1 MPVIFDVGANDGN
14 TCFHLC
20 RDPRNTVY
28 AFEPTPKLLER
39 LYFLK
44 GLVSNYHV
52 VPVAVSNT
60 CGTAQFN
67 IVSGD
72 EWSSP
77 NGESGGGGCSSL
89 CSLTENEKLK
99 TAETIDVQVVT
110 LEKFLEENDIK
121 EVDFLHCD
129 VQGKDLEV
137 LMGLGKHANRVK
149 KGCIEMPRCLSTRL
163 YSNQVYDAADA
174 VRWLHENGFLVD
186 TIESNDE
193 HVNEVN
199 ISFHR
204 IDKDDLK
211 SVPFKPLVLS

>member
-20 RDPRNTVY
+20 RDPKNIVY
-28 AFEPTPKLLER
+28 AFEPTPSLLDR
-39 LYFLK
+39 LRMFEK
-44 GLVSNYHV
+44 MAPNYHV
-52 VPVAVSNT
+52 IPLAVSNVS
-60 CGTAQFN
+60 GTAQFN

-89 CSLTENEKLK
+89 CTLGENEKLK
-99 TAETIDVQVVT
+99 IKESIEVKVIT
-110 LEKFLEENDIK
+110 LEKFIEAQAIK
-121 EVDFLHCD
+121 EIDFLHCD
-129 VQGKDLEV
+129 VQGRDLEV

-149 KGCIEMPRCLSTRL
+149 RGCVEMPRCLSTRL
-163 YSNQVYDAADA
+163 YDSQLYDAADA

-193 HVNEVN
+193 KVNEVN

-204 IDKDDLK
+204 IDKNDLK
-211 SVPFKPLVLS
+211 SVPFKPLYLC

>member
-20 RDPRNTVY
+20 RDPRNMVY
-28 AFEPTPKLLER
+28 AFEPTPSLLKR
-39 LYFLK
+39 LNSLAQM
-44 GLVSNYHV
+44 VSNYHV
-52 VPVAVSNT
+52 IPVAVSNT
-60 CGTAQFN
+60 CGIAQFN

-89 CSLTENEKLK
+89 CTLGENEKLK
-99 TAETIDVQVVT
+99 TKETIDVTVTT
-110 LEKFLEENDIK
+110 LEQFIEDHDIK
-121 EVDFLHCD
+121 QIDFLHCD

-137 LMGLGKHANRVK
+137 LMGLGKYANRVK
-149 KGCIEMPRCLSTRL
+149 RGCIEMPRCLSTRL
-163 YSNQVYDAADA
+163 YDSQVFDTADA

-193 HVNEVN
+193 KVNEVN
-199 ISFHR
+199 LTFHR
-204 IDKDDLK
+204 IDENDLK
-211 SVPFKPLVLS
+211 SVPFKPLII